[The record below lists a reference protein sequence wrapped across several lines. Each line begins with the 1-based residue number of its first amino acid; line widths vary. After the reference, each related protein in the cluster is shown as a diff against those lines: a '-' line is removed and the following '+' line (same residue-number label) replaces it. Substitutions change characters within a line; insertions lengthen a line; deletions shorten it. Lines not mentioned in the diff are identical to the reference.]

1 MKRSVAARRHRRSVA
16 LIAAMAGVLIVL
28 LRTVAPRV
36 ERAYDDRGIEP
47 TATVEAIF
55 RLGHYV
61 EDRGWLVAA
70 LAAVLVAL
78 IWSAYGLLDRPS
90 TRSEG

>member
-1 MKRSVAARRHRRSVA
+1 MKRNEAGRRHRQSVA
-16 LIAAMAGVLIVL
+16 LIAALAGALIL
-28 LRTVAPRV
+28 LLQTVAPRV
-36 ERAYDDRGIEP
+36 ERAYDDRGIRP

-55 RLGHYV
+55 RAGHFV
-61 EDRGWLVAA
+61 ADRAWLVAA

-78 IWSAYGLLDRPS
+78 LWSAYGLLDRPS